1 MGKRANGEG
10 SISKRSDGRWCA
22 RLSVGRDES
31 GKPKR
36 LAVYGNT
43 ERAVA
48 EQLHSLRL
56 QHGLKNEKHIE
67 YVSSDQ
73 QRIQELENEVADLK
87 QRLDQIEKVLFVEVT
102 EVKHGSGI
110 RSPWKQQ

>member
-10 SISKRSDGRWCA
+10 SISKRSDGRWCG

-36 LAVYGNT
+36 LIVYGKT

-48 EQLHSLRL
+48 VQLHSLRL
-56 QHGLKNEKHIE
+56 KHAAKNETPIE
-67 YVSSDQ
+67 EPISDQ
-73 QRIQELENEVADLK
+73 QRIDELENEVADLK
-87 QRLDQIEKVLFVEVT
+87 QRLKQIEKVLFVEVT

-110 RSPWKQQ
+110 RSPWKRS